1 MRQVLLRSHS
11 APVLGASILA
21 SLLLTVVSFPT
32 KSRAQFHPGAAPGFD
47 ISVFAD
53 PTNVPV
59 FDSAFRG
66 PVAIAFDSRGRLFVG
81 TGAGNVLILL
91 DNNEDGRV
99 DQVKTFATGLPQP
112 FGLEFRGNGDL
123 YVTSNIVGGA
133 GRVVRLRDTN
143 GDDVA
148 DNSTIIV
155 DGLPSDGA
163 HQTNRLKFGPDGLL
177 YVGQGSST
185 DAGNPEPGHPGER
198 LYNASILR
206 LDADNPSIS
215 VFATGLRNPF
225 GMGFDPASKQLFA
238 TDI

>member
-1 MRQVLLRSHS
+1 MLISGVVSDRLRLSVTCRSNQRGKVLLKSRR
-11 APVLGASILA
+11 APLCGAAIVT

-53 PTNVPV
+53 PTNVPD
-59 FDSAFRG
+59 FNSAFRG
-66 PVAIAFDSRGRLFVG
+66 PVSIAFDSRGRLFVG

-123 YVTSNIVGGA
+123 YVTSNIVVGA

-155 DGLPSDGA
+155 DGLPS
-163 HQTNRLKFGPDGLL
+163 
-177 YVGQGSST
+177 
-185 DAGNPEPGHPGER
+185 
-198 LYNASILR
+198 
-206 LDADNPSIS
+206 
-215 VFATGLRNPF
+215 
-225 GMGFDPASKQLFA
+225 
-238 TDI
+238 